1 MRKLLAAVLTVTLAV
16 SAPLAALAGSAS
28 LILDART
35 GKVLASEN
43 ADTLNHP
50 ASLTK
55 MMTLYLTFEALKRGK
70 ISWDTPIKMSKYAAA
85 RPPTKLG
92 VKAGGTI
99 TVREAVYGMIVKSAN
114 DAAAAMGEKLGGSE
128 SGFARM
134 MTAKARQLGM
144 SRTVFVNASGLPNSR
159 QVTTARDMSTLAVAL
174 MKNYPNEYRL
184 FSAASFNFRGRTV
197 RGHNN
202 LMYRYQGMD
211 GIKTGYTN
219 ASGFNLV
226 SAVKDGNRRVVGVVL
241 GGRTARSRDAKMAGL
256 LDRYLGRA
264 SSSGGARLVAS
275 VGAKETVEVASAADA
290 SDVPVPL
297 SAPRPDG
304 EAGPKNLAENSLAYA
319 DDAVVPLERPT
330 AMDEI
335 LNAGKTPK
343 TSTEKAGGNWQIQI
357 SAAPSADAARA
368 LLAQAQS
375 EGGAPLVSAS
385 PYTEAVGQGANRIY
399 RARFVGF
406 ASKDAAVSACDALKQ
421 RSYDCMLLP
430 DQG

>member
-114 DAAAAMGEKLGGSE
+114 DAAAAMAEKLGGSE

-144 SRTVFVNASGLPNSR
+144 SRTVFVNASGLPNSS

-275 VGAKETVEVASAADA
+275 VGAKESVEVASAADA

-304 EAGPKNLAENSLAYA
+304 EAAPKNLAENSLAYA

-335 LNAGKTPK
+335 LNAGKAPK
-343 TSTEKAGGNWQIQI
+343 TATEKTGGNWQIQI

-430 DQG
+430 EHG